1 MSIAAQVLSSINNYF
16 ETLPT
21 QGVYQVLR
29 GEILPVAVAGSASV
43 MPKLEQSQYYLVA
56 GSALNDGLHEM
67 GQNDLLDEGMF
78 EGTITPCAVPKE
90 LRDLFMEIE
99 QWQAKNGNHSG
110 AMQSE
115 SFDGYS
121 YSLATDAVTGGA
133 VTWQTVFRSR
143 LNRWRKL

>member
-16 ETLPT
+16 ETAPT
-21 QGVYQVLR
+21 KGVYRVDSGKLV
-29 GEILPVAVAGSASV
+29 PVAGSASV

-67 GQNDLLDEGMF
+67 GQNDLLDEGTF

-90 LRDLFMEIE
+90 LRDLFGEIE
-99 QWQAKNGNHSG
+99 QWQAKNGTHSG

-133 VTWQTVFRSR
+133 VTWQTVFRSH